1 MPRLPTVVAKSEA
14 TRQSA
19 ALPSMIQVNHEN
31 GPPCVESGPYTMA
44 GQSVSLAYQASV
56 SGINS
61 APESDASVWAG
72 VPAKP

>member
-1 MPRLPTVVAKSEA
+1 MEA

-19 ALPSMIQVNHEN
+19 PLPTMIQVNNEN
-31 GPPCVESGPYTMA
+31 GPPCVESGPFSMA
-44 GQSVSLAYQASV
+44 GQFVSLAYQASV

-72 VPAKP
+72 VPAKPYM